1 MFLSFKTALP
11 IMTGYLALG
20 IPCGILGAKAGMSA
34 WQVALLSALL
44 YSGSGQYMIASMT
57 LSGLSPV
64 SIALPVAL
72 VNARQLLYASALLPF
87 LGSAGRWRAT
97 LAAANVTDESFGVN
111 LTRFA
116 EGGWSA
122 RLAFQTNCWSQFSWI
137 LANTAG
143 AFLGAYFDRIDT
155 TLAAFAMTAI
165 FACLLSMQPLR
176 LDYAIAALVSALT
189 VALCKLTGLANEAI
203 FLGAIAGV
211 AGGMAAR
218 RLARDRTRENRHA
231 VE

>member
-1 MFLSFKTALP
+1 MFRSFKTALP
-11 IMTGYLALG
+11 IMIGYLALG
-20 IPCGILGAKAGMSA
+20 IPCGILGAKAGMSTL
-34 WQVALLSALL
+34 QVALLSALL

-97 LAAANVTDESFGVN
+97 LAAANITDESFGVN
-111 LTRFA
+111 LARFA
-116 EGGWSA
+116 QGGWSA
-122 RLAFQTNCWSQFSWI
+122 PLAFQTNCWSQFSWI
-137 LANTAG
+137 VANTAG

-155 TLAAFAMTAI
+155 ALAAFAMTSI
-165 FACLLSMQPLR
+165 FTCLLAMQALR
-176 LDYAIAALVSALT
+176 LDYAIAALASVLT
-189 VALCKLTGLANEAI
+189 VALCKLTGFANEAI

-211 AGGMAAR
+211 ASGMATR
-218 RLARDRTRENRHA
+218 RFAGSRTQEISHA